1 MNAELLQKAPLLA
14 SLSPED
20 LDWLA
25 TLSINVVVQAGET
38 LIREGDEGDSAYL
51 ILDGELEVSK
61 RSGDRDVMLSVRRS
75 GEVIGEMALLTQAPR
90 MATVR
95 ALQETHLCKIPAEA
109 FEQLLRTHP
118 SATLVILRTVT
129 TRLKNTEALLHQREK
144 MASLGTM
151 AAGLAHE
158 LNNPAAAAQ
167 RSVAQLQEALV
178 NWQKL
183 NFSLQQSASDERT
196 SLLIDQLHA
205 ELLRRSAVPASLDPL
220 ARLDQEQSL
229 QEWLEERGMDDA
241 WQLTQPLVLA
251 GWSSDE
257 LNSFTGSIP
266 SEQFIQLIRWLA
278 AGCLVYS
285 LLDEVH
291 QSTSRISEI
300 VKGVKNYTYLDQAP
314 IQEVDVHEG
323 LENTLLILRHKLKT
337 GVNVIRQYAQNLP
350 HIEAYAS
357 ELNQVWTNIID
368 NGIDAMQGQGELIL
382 RTYAKNDHVVVEIQ
396 DSGPGIP
403 PDIQPRIFD
412 PFFTTKPP
420 GSGTGLG
427 LNIAY
432 GIVVNKHC
440 GEIHLSSKPGATC
453 FQVILPVRLGKDKQ

>member
-1 MNAELLQKAPLLA
+1 MKAELLQKSPLLA
-14 SLSPED
+14 GLSPED

-25 TLSINVVVQAGET
+25 KLSQTITLPAGET
-38 LIREGDEGDSAYL
+38 LIHEGGEGDSAYL
-51 ILDGELEVSK
+51 ILDGELEGSK
-61 RSGDRDVMLSVRRS
+61 RSGGRDVVLSVRRS
-75 GEVIGEMALLTQAPR
+75 GELIGEMALLTQAPR

-95 ALQETHLCKIPAEA
+95 ALQESRLCKIPAEA

-118 SATLVILRTVT
+118 SAMLVILRTVT
-129 TRLKNTEALLHQREK
+129 ARLKNTEALLHQSEK
-144 MASLGTM
+144 MAALGTI

-178 NWQKL
+178 DWLKL
-183 NFSLQQSASDERT
+183 NFILQQSANSERA
-196 SLLIDQLHA
+196 SALMDQLHA

-220 ARLDQEQSL
+220 KRLDLEQSL
-229 QEWLEERGMDDA
+229 QDWLEVLGMEDA
-241 WQLTQPLVLA
+241 WQLTRPLVSA
-251 GWSSDE
+251 GWSSEE
-257 LNSFTGSIP
+257 LEPYAGSFASQ
-266 SEQFIQLIRWLA
+266 QFIQLIRWLA

-291 QSTSRISEI
+291 QSTGRISEI
-300 VKGVKNYTYLDQAP
+300 VKSVKNYTYLDQTP

-323 LENTLLILRHKLKT
+323 LENTLLILRHKLKS
-337 GVNVIRQYAQNLP
+337 GVNVIRQYAQDLP
-350 HIEAYAS
+350 RIEAYAS

-368 NGIDAMQGQGELIL
+368 NGIDAMQGQGELVL
-382 RTYAKNDHVVVEIQ
+382 RTYAKNGHVVVEIQ

-403 PDIQPRIFD
+403 SDIQPRIFD

-440 GEIHLSSKPGATC
+440 GEIHLSSRSGATC
-453 FQVILPVRLGKDKQ
+453 FQVILPVRLRKD